1 MARPRKP
8 DSQVR
13 AVKVPIQ
20 CTLDEADEIAY
31 RAEIAGLAVADF
43 VRAQALA
50 ERSARLTTEARQRLR
65 EHILSR
71 RLDGAASANVERRHP
86 QRTVQLHVRFSALEL
101 AGVRRRAEAAGVPY
115 ARYVRE
121 TCLGR
126 RPRSKPQ
133 PVLLLQTFLRE
144 TAAIASNLR
153 QIDAQFPLKVYGRA
167 AAYVGGELPKAVYRR
182 PEALPIIEAQL
193 DAINGAGVLINGIA
207 RRANMDKRPTG
218 ADVAMAMDGL
228 RTAFGPLARFT
239 EGKLP
244 PPPQRRFRG
253 KRYDGWQSKGRRSS

>member
-8 DSQVR
+8 DSEVR
-13 AVKVPIQ
+13 AAKVPIQ
-20 CTLDEADEIAY
+20 CTSDEADEIAY
-31 RAEIAGLAVADF
+31 RAEIGGFTVADF

-50 ERSARLTTEARQRLR
+50 ERSTRLTAESRKQLR
-65 EHILSR
+65 ERRLSR
-71 RLDGAASANVERRHP
+71 QLDGTTRGAGKPPRA
-86 QRTVQLHVRFSALEL
+86 QRAVQLHVRFTASEL
-101 AGVRRRAEAAGVPY
+101 ADIRRRAEAAGVPY

-182 PEALPIIEAQL
+182 PDALPIIEAQL

-218 ADVAMAMDGL
+218 EDVAMAMDGL

-239 EGKLP
+239 DGKLP